1 MQSRQAQLVRA
12 SELYYERGLSQQ
24 KIADILGVSRPTVS
38 RLLEEARKSG
48 VVEIVVHAPLK
59 QNYELSERLRREL
72 GLKDAVVIQGE
83 ASPDRSPALRRCA
96 QAAGQLFLSLL
107 ESGMTV
113 GLSWGRVLRQFCDT
127 LPQQKHTFNVNVVQ
141 TIGCLGTGNPHLD
154 GLELTLALAK
164 KLNGTFYNVY
174 APVYVDS
181 ALVQSYLLREPSVEL
196 AIRQAGQADIILTG
210 IGSLTDNEGSLC
222 RAGYFTPEERRS
234 LVEAGAAAVI
244 QGRLL
249 DRNGRELAIPGRYV
263 VGASLEELHQV
274 PWRIGINAGQDRAVE
289 TLASVRSG
297 CVNLLVVDE
306 PLALE
311 VLKLNNS
318 IVR

>member
-1 MQSRQAQLVRA
+1 M
-12 SELYYERGLSQQ
+12 
-24 KIADILGVSRPTVS
+24 
-38 RLLEEARKSG
+38 
-48 VVEIVVHAPLK
+48 
-59 QNYELSERLRREL
+59 
-72 GLKDAVVIQGE
+72 
-83 ASPDRSPALRRCA
+83 
-96 QAAGQLFLSLL
+96 
-107 ESGMTV
+107 
-113 GLSWGRVLRQFCDT
+113 
-127 LPQQKHTFNVNVVQ
+127 
-141 TIGCLGTGNPHLD
+141 
-154 GLELTLALAK
+154 
-164 KLNGTFYNVY
+164 
-174 APVYVDS
+174 DS

-318 IVR
+318 TGR

>member
-1 MQSRQAQLVRA
+1 M
-12 SELYYERGLSQQ
+12 
-24 KIADILGVSRPTVS
+24 
-38 RLLEEARKSG
+38 
-48 VVEIVVHAPLK
+48 
-59 QNYELSERLRREL
+59 
-72 GLKDAVVIQGE
+72 KDAVVIRGGQ
-83 ASPDRSPALRRCA
+83 PRPLPRPAPVRPGG
-96 QAAGQLFLSLL
+96 GQLFLSLL

-164 KLNGTFYNVY
+164 KLNGTSHNVY

-222 RAGYFTPEERRS
+222 QAGYSPPKSGAPSSKPERQPSYRAACWTGTAGSWPFPAAMWWARHWRSCIKSHGALASMPVRTAPWRRWP
-234 LVEAGAAAVI
+234 ACAAA
-244 QGRLL
+244 
-249 DRNGRELAIPGRYV
+249 
-263 VGASLEELHQV
+263 ASTCWWWTSR
-274 PWRIGINAGQDRAVE
+274 WRWR
-289 TLASVRSG
+289 
-297 CVNLLVVDE
+297 C
-306 PLALE
+306 
-311 VLKLNNS
+311 
-318 IVR
+318 

>member
-1 MQSRQAQLVRA
+1 MQSRQAQLMRA

-210 IGSLTDNEGSLC
+210 IGSGLMLTCGGSGGRHTGPPAGQERSGTGQSRPLC
-222 RAGYFTPEERRS
+222 GGRVAGGAASGPVAHRHQRRS
-234 LVEAGAAAVI
+234 GPRRGDTGQCAQRLRQPAGGGRAA
-244 QGRLL
+244 GT
-249 DRNGRELAIPGRYV
+249 G
-263 VGASLEELHQV
+263 GAETEQFHRPMNKCKAKAHQILR
-274 PWRIGINAGQDRAVE
+274 PN
-289 TLASVRSG
+289 
-297 CVNLLVVDE
+297 
-306 PLALE
+306 
-311 VLKLNNS
+311 
-318 IVR
+318 

>member
-1 MQSRQAQLVRA
+1 M
-12 SELYYERGLSQQ
+12 
-24 KIADILGVSRPTVS
+24 
-38 RLLEEARKSG
+38 
-48 VVEIVVHAPLK
+48 
-59 QNYELSERLRREL
+59 
-72 GLKDAVVIQGE
+72 
-83 ASPDRSPALRRCA
+83 
-96 QAAGQLFLSLL
+96 
-107 ESGMTV
+107 
-113 GLSWGRVLRQFCDT
+113 LRQFCDT

-234 LVEAGAAAVI
+234 LVEAGAGSRHTGPPAGQERPGSWPFPAAMWWA
-244 QGRLL
+244 RHW
-249 DRNGRELAIPGRYV
+249 R
-263 VGASLEELHQV
+263 SWHQV
-274 PWRIGINAGQDRAVE
+274 PWRNGINAGQDRAVE
-289 TLASVRSG
+289 TLASVAQRLRQPAG
-297 CVNLLVVDE
+297 GGRAAGAGGAE
-306 PLALE
+306 AE
-311 VLKLNNS
+311 QFH
-318 IVR
+318 RR

>member
-72 GLKDAVVIQGE
+72 GLKDAVVIRGE

-96 QAAGQLFLSLL
+96 QAAGQLFLSAGERHDRRAVLGPGA
-107 ESGMTV
+107 EA
-113 GLSWGRVLRQFCDT
+113 VLRH
-127 LPQQKHTFNVNVVQ
+127 PAPAEHTFNVNVVQ

-318 IVR
+318 IGR

>member
-196 AIRQAGQADIILTG
+196 AIRQAGQAISPPKSG
-210 IGSLTDNEGSLC
+210 APSSK
-222 RAGYFTPEERRS
+222 PERRPS
-234 LVEAGAAAVI
+234 YRGACWTGTVGSWPFPAAMWWARRWRSCIRSRGASASTPVRTAPWRRWPVCAAA
-244 QGRLL
+244 
-249 DRNGRELAIPGRYV
+249 
-263 VGASLEELHQV
+263 ASTCWWWTSC
-274 PWRIGINAGQDRAVE
+274 WRR
-289 TLASVRSG
+289 R
-297 CVNLLVVDE
+297 C
-306 PLALE
+306 
-311 VLKLNNS
+311 
-318 IVR
+318 